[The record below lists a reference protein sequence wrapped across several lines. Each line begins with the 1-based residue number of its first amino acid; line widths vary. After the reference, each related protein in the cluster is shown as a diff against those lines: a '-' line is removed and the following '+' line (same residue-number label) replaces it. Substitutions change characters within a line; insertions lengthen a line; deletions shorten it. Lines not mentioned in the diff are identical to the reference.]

1 MNNRLERI
9 EKALEYAGI
18 QSLIL
23 YATQG
28 ESAEAFMYHLGR
40 LNMIA
45 ARYAEMI

>member
-1 MNNRLERI
+1 MNSRTERLE
-9 EKALEYAGI
+9 KAIEYAGI

-28 ESAEAFMYHLGR
+28 ESADAFLFHLGR
-40 LNMIA
+40 LNLIA